1 MYGLPAN
8 LDLSFLHGR
17 VLLQLCV
24 GQNEVILNFDQ
35 DVSITVTSSI
45 AFTFADGTYR
55 HYTDWKEA
63 AHTASA
69 LLGHQITS
77 AKRKD
82 GGTLCVKFDVDWW
95 IEVFDDSQHYESYSI
110 QNGRQLIVV

>member
-8 LDLSFLHGR
+8 IDLSFLHGR

-24 GQNEVILNFDQ
+24 GQNEMILNFDE
-35 DVSITVTSSI
+35 DVSITVESSI

-63 AHTASA
+63 SHTAGA

-77 AKRKD
+77 AKRKY

-110 QNGRQLIVV
+110 QNGSQLIVV

>member
-1 MYGLPAN
+1 MK
-8 LDLSFLHGR
+8 
-17 VLLQLCV
+17 
-24 GQNEVILNFDQ
+24 
-35 DVSITVTSSI
+35 DVSMTVTSSI
-45 AFTFADGTYR
+45 AFTFADGTHR

-82 GGTLCVKFDVDWW
+82 GGTLCVKFDGDWG
-95 IEVFDDSQHYESYSI
+95 IEVFDDSQHYESYSK
-110 QNGRQLIVV
+110 QNGSQLIVL

>member
-17 VLLQLCV
+17 VLLQLSV
-24 GQNEVILNFDQ
+24 GQNEVILNFDE
-35 DVSITVTSSI
+35 DFSTTVTSSI
-45 AFTFADGTYR
+45 TFTFADGTYR
-55 HYTDWKEA
+55 HYTDFKEA

-82 GGTLCVKFDVDWW
+82 GGTLCVKFDGDWG
-95 IEVFDDSQHYESYSI
+95 IEVFDDSQHYESYSK
-110 QNGRQLIVV
+110 QNGSQLIVL